1 MVNLYDTSYFSQSK
15 KIYILIKDLTIG
27 KNELMN
33 IPHGVTVI
41 VPDEKSIT
49 VSGGRIDV
57 SGGRIDVQAGG
68 LIIVSCGE
76 IYVYKNGKIDVSSG
90 RINISGGTISV
101 SQGRIDVPVGGLID
115 VQAGGAVIVS
125 RGAVIVSRG
134 KICVQAGGLIDVLSY
149 GRIEHSAIAE
159 NLVRDDGGIVKQRR
173 AAYIGPINNITN
185 NLHTALHV

>member
-125 RGAVIVSRG
+125 RG

-149 GRIEHSAIAE
+149 GRIELSAIAE